1 VSERFTESAVVVTQ
15 VWPSE
20 DEEEVAAIASGLQ
33 SLWPTSIRRRVVK
46 VSEQWRFSHRVWRK

>member
-1 VSERFTESAVVVTQ
+1 MESAVVVTQ
-15 VWPSE
+15 VWPSA

-33 SLWPTSIRRRVVK
+33 SLWPSSTRRRVVK